1 MELIDPKVEFW
12 SEIDLAP
19 SQQIA
24 RCARVCYGGEGKLH
38 SGEEDD
44 KLYDGLIKRGHVSM
58 LRHSSIYGSYTC
70 DRVPDCMRSEFVD
83 SIVWGDESDYYFS
96 TNGQFAFE
104 KQVREK
110 FSPAE
115 ILNFCKSDPSLF
127 DIYRMTFCI
136 TTQIST
142 SREMNRVSPNNI
154 AERSTRYCASKY
166 GLEICK
172 PWYWD
177 EDIETEKRELYLA
190 AMQGSEG
197 IYLQLLAAG
206 VKPEDARG
214 VLPLDTA
221 TKVVYTYSVR
231 RWKHII
237 NLRYYGTTG
246 RPHPNAKLVIG
257 QVRDYINQFAMACGI
272 DYQL

>member
-1 MELIDPKVEFW
+1 MKLIEPNVEFW
-12 SEIDLAP
+12 SEINKAP
-19 SQQIA
+19 SEHIA
-24 RCARVCYGGEGKLH
+24 RCARVCYGEENKPH
-38 SGEEDD
+38 SAEQND
-44 KLYDGLIKRGHVSM
+44 KLYDSLIKRGHVSM
-58 LRHSSIYGSYTC
+58 LRHSSLYGSYYSN
-70 DRVPDCMRSEFVD
+70 RVPECIHSEFVD
-83 SIVWGDESDYYFS
+83 AFVTGDESDCYFS
-96 TNGQFAFE
+96 TNAQFGLE
-104 KQVREK
+104 KQVTAAYSPLK
-110 FSPAE
+110 FLE
-115 ILNFCKSDPSLF
+115 MCKKDPSLF
-127 DIYRMTFCI
+127 ELYRMTYCI

-142 SREMNRVSPNNI
+142 SRELNRVSPNNI
-154 AERSTRYCASKY
+154 AERSTRYCAAKD

-172 PWYWD
+172 PWWWD
-177 EDIETEKRELYLA
+177 EDVETEKRELYLA

-246 RPHPNAKLVIG
+246 KPHPNAKLVIG
-257 QVRDYINQFAMACGI
+257 KVREHINQFAKAFGI
-272 DYQL
+272 DYQF